1 MLKLRLALPPIY
13 ATELPE
19 RTTYFFADPATIER
33 AGYCI
38 AIASASVV
46 PYFVVDLL
54 RPENGCD
61 AV

>member
-13 ATELPE
+13 AAELPE

-46 PYFVVDLL
+46 PY
-54 RPENGCD
+54 
-61 AV
+61 